1 MACEMHISDWSS
13 DVCASDLRAAGRSVC
28 PGRDRRRSRP
38 LPAGTSSLLVD
49 HGSRNCATWGRKK
62 LVPTR
67 PCCVS
72 PLEAASMMPSLMV
85 MGVSGTGKSSVATA
99 LAAGLHP
106 GFVGGDDQHPRA
118 HHEKMSAGKNG
129 MAHTCTRGTIRHT
142 P

>member
-67 PCCVS
+67 HCCVS
-72 PLEAASMMPSLMV
+72 PMEAASMMPSLMI

-99 LAAGLHP
+99 LAADLP
-106 GFVGGDDQHPRA
+106 LAFVEGDDHNPRA
-118 HHEKMSAGKNG
+118 HIEKLRAG
-129 MAHTCTRGTIRHT
+129 T
-142 P
+142 PPDDDDRRPCP